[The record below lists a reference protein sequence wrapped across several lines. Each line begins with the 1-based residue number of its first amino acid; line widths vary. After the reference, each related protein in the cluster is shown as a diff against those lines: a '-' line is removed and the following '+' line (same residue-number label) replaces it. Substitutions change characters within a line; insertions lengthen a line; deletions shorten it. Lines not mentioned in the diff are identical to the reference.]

1 MLEGP
6 LVFVD
11 IDTQR
16 DFLEESGA
24 LYVPDSRSILANLER
39 LSRFAAGRG
48 IPILAT
54 ACCHSAD
61 DPELSQFPP
70 HCMAGTDG
78 QRRVEATARPDSVVL
93 GAGDRLEGP
102 LPGHLT
108 LEKQDFDVFSRP
120 DADEL
125 IARYNEGQPTFVVYG
140 VATDYCVRAAV
151 EGLLARGC
159 RVAVVVDAVRAIDPD
174 AEAAL
179 LTTGPGA
186 TPCSSMTDVVCTRRR
201 PGRCRAL
208 AEGVP
213 YRRRRPR
220 RTGVSRTCMTGI
232 ATNFGCR
239 RRRTGSAPQIALE
252 AARRLYPTIAPTD
265 EEPAAGLARRG
276 RGERTLCRE
285 TQGGG
290 RAGAPHPAGRS
301 ALR

>member
-24 LYVPDSRSILANLER
+24 LYVPGSRSILANLER
-39 LSRFAAGRG
+39 LSRFAASRG
-48 IPILAT
+48 IPVVAT

-108 LEKQDFDVFSRP
+108 LEKQVFDVFSRP
-120 DADEL
+120 DADGL
-125 IARYNEGQPTFVVYG
+125 IARYDEGKPTFVVYG

-151 EGLLARGC
+151 EGLLARRC

-179 LTTGPGA
+179 LDDWARRDALLVMTDAVCTVVGPG
-186 TPCSSMTDVVCTRRR
+186 D
-201 PGRCRAL
+201 
-208 AEGVP
+208 AE
-213 YRRRRPR
+213 
-220 RTGVSRTCMTGI
+220 
-232 ATNFGCR
+232 
-239 RRRTGSAPQIALE
+239 
-252 AARRLYPTIAPTD
+252 
-265 EEPAAGLARRG
+265 
-276 RGERTLCRE
+276 
-285 TQGGG
+285 
-290 RAGAPHPAGRS
+290 H
-301 ALR
+301 